1 MEVSMG
7 INLPT
12 PALTGLQI
20 LLILVLGLVIRFGI
34 QRSLRLFIKR
44 VVALRTDGSGA
55 EESPRRSLRADTLIQ
70 LAHSIT
76 SVVVLGIVLLLILD
90 RLGINLAPLLA
101 GAGVAGIAIGF
112 GAQTFVKDLL
122 VGISVL
128 AEDQYGVGDVIDFG
142 EGSGT
147 VESMT
152 LKSTR
157 VRALDG
163 TLWHLPNGEIAR
175 VANKTQGWSRVIL
188 DIGVAYKSEITYVQE
203 RIQEVLDSLAIT
215 DGVGSKF
222 LEAPEIWGVQ
232 DLGEDSV
239 VIRIAIKVL
248 PGEHWRIARILRAAL
263 KEKFDAS
270 NIEIPFPQIKIWQ

>member
-34 QRSLRLFIKR
+34 QRSLRLFIKQ

>member
-1 MEVSMG
+1 MG
-7 INLPT
+7 INIPT
-12 PALTGLQI
+12 PALIGLQI
-20 LLILVLGLVIRFGI
+20 LLILVIGIVVRFGI
-34 QRSLRLFIKR
+34 KRSLRVFIKL
-44 VVALRTDGSGA
+44 VVALRTDGGGV
-55 EESPRRSLRADTLIQ
+55 EEASRRALRADTLIQ

-76 SVVVLGIVLLLILD
+76 SVVVIGIVLLLILGQ
-90 RLGINLAPLLA
+90 LGINLAPLLA

-128 AEDQYGVGDVIDFG
+128 AEDQYGVGDVINFG

-175 VANKTQGWSRVIL
+175 VANMTQGWSRVIL
-188 DIGVAYKSEITYVQE
+188 DVGVAYASEITFVHE
-203 RIQEVLDSLAIT
+203 RIQEVLDSLALT

-232 DLGEDSV
+232 DLGESSI
-239 VIRIAIKVL
+239 VIRVAIKVL
-248 PGEHWRIARILRAAL
+248 PGEHWQITRILRAAI

-270 NIEIPFPQIKIWQ
+270 NIEIPFPQVKIWQ

>member
-1 MEVSMG
+1 MG
-7 INLPT
+7 LNIPA
-12 PALTGLQI
+12 PALIGIEI
-20 LLILVLGLVIRFGI
+20 LLILVLGLMIRYGVN
-34 QRSLRLFIKR
+34 RSLRLFIKR
-44 VVALRTDGSGA
+44 VVALRTDGDGV
-55 EESPRRSLRADTLIQ
+55 EEASRRSLRADTLVQ

-76 SVVVLGIVLLLILD
+76 GVVILGIVLLLILD

-101 GAGVAGIAIGF
+101 GAGVVGIAIGF
-112 GAQTFVKDLL
+112 GAQAFVKDVL

-157 VRALDG
+157 VRSLDG

-188 DIGVAYKSEITYVQE
+188 DIGVAYSSDITFVQE
-203 RIQEVLDSLAIT
+203 TIQEVLNSLAHT

-232 DLGEDSV
+232 DLGASAV
-239 VIRIAIKVL
+239 VIRITIKVL
-248 PGEHWRIARILRAAL
+248 PGEHWQIARILRAAI
-263 KEKFDAS
+263 KDKFDEL
-270 NIEIPFPQIKIWQ
+270 NIEIPFPQVKIWQ

>member
-1 MEVSMG
+1 MG
-7 INLPT
+7 INIPT
-12 PALTGLQI
+12 PALIGLQV
-20 LLILVLGLVIRFGI
+20 LLILVLGIVVRFGI
-34 QRSLRLFIKR
+34 KRSLRVFIKR
-44 VVALRTDGSGA
+44 VVALRTDGNGV

-76 SVVVLGIVLLLILD
+76 SVVVIGIVLLLILGQ
-90 RLGINLAPLLA
+90 LGINLAPLLA

-128 AEDQYGVGDVIDFG
+128 AEDQYGVGDVINFG

-175 VANKTQGWSRVIL
+175 VANMTQGWSRVIL
-188 DIGVAYKSEITYVQE
+188 DIGVAYASEITFVHE
-203 RIQEVLDSLAIT
+203 RIQEVLDSLALT

-232 DLGEDSV
+232 DLGENSI
-239 VIRIAIKVL
+239 VIRVAIKVL
-248 PGEHWRIARILRAAL
+248 PGEHWPITRILRAAI

-270 NIEIPFPQIKIWQ
+270 NIEIPFPQVKIWQ

>member
-1 MEVSMG
+1 MG
-7 INLPT
+7 INIPT
-12 PALTGLQI
+12 PVLIGLQV
-20 LLILVLGLVIRFGI
+20 LLILVLGIVVRFGI
-34 QRSLRLFIKR
+34 KRSLRVFIKR
-44 VVALRTDGSGA
+44 VVALRTDGSGVEDA
-55 EESPRRSLRADTLIQ
+55 SRRSLRADTLIH

-76 SVVVLGIVLLLILD
+76 SVVVIGIVLLLILGQ
-90 RLGINLAPLLA
+90 LGINLAPLLA

-128 AEDQYGVGDVIDFG
+128 AEDQYGVGDVINFG

-175 VANKTQGWSRVIL
+175 VANMTQGWSRVIL
-188 DIGVAYKSEITYVQE
+188 DIGVAYASEITFVHE
-203 RIQEVLDSLAIT
+203 RIQEVLDSLALT

-232 DLGEDSV
+232 DLGENSI
-239 VIRIAIKVL
+239 VIRVAIKVL
-248 PGEHWRIARILRAAL
+248 PGEHWQITRILRAAI

-270 NIEIPFPQIKIWQ
+270 NIEIPFPQVKIWQ

>member
-1 MEVSMG
+1 MEVLMG
-7 INLPT
+7 LNIPA
-12 PALTGLQI
+12 PALIGIEI
-20 LLILVLGLVIRFGI
+20 LLILVLGLMIRYGVN
-34 QRSLRLFIKR
+34 RSLRLFIKR
-44 VVALRTDGSGA
+44 VVALRTDGDGV
-55 EESPRRSLRADTLIQ
+55 EEASRRSLRADTLVQ

-76 SVVVLGIVLLLILD
+76 GVVILGIVLLLILD

-101 GAGVAGIAIGF
+101 GAGVVGIAIGF
-112 GAQTFVKDLL
+112 GAQAFVKDVL

-157 VRALDG
+157 VRSLDG

-188 DIGVAYKSEITYVQE
+188 DIGVAYSSDITFVQE
-203 RIQEVLDSLAIT
+203 TIQEVLNSLAHT

-232 DLGEDSV
+232 DLGASAV
-239 VIRIAIKVL
+239 VIRITIKVL
-248 PGEHWRIARILRAAL
+248 PGEHWQIARILRAAI
-263 KEKFDAS
+263 KDKFDEL
-270 NIEIPFPQIKIWQ
+270 NIEIPFPQVKIWQ

>member
-1 MEVSMG
+1 MG
-7 INLPT
+7 INIPT
-12 PALTGLQI
+12 PALIGLQV
-20 LLILVLGLVIRFGI
+20 LLILVLGIVVRFGI
-34 QRSLRLFIKR
+34 KRSLRVFIKR
-44 VVALRTDGSGA
+44 VVDLRTDGSGV
-55 EESPRRSLRADTLIQ
+55 EEASRRSLRADTLIQ

-76 SVVVLGIVLLLILD
+76 SVVVIGIVLLLILGQ
-90 RLGINLAPLLA
+90 LGINLAPLLA

-128 AEDQYGVGDVIDFG
+128 AEDQYGVGDVINFG

-175 VANKTQGWSRVIL
+175 VANMTQGWSRVIL
-188 DIGVAYKSEITYVQE
+188 DIGVAYASEITFVHE
-203 RIQEVLDSLAIT
+203 RIQEVLDSLALT

-232 DLGEDSV
+232 DLGENSI
-239 VIRIAIKVL
+239 VIRVAIKVL
-248 PGEHWRIARILRAAL
+248 PGEHWPITRILRAAI

-270 NIEIPFPQIKIWQ
+270 NIEIPFPQVKIWQ

>member
-1 MEVSMG
+1 MEVLMG
-7 INLPT
+7 LNIPA
-12 PALTGLQI
+12 PALIGIEI
-20 LLILVLGLVIRFGI
+20 LLILVLGLMIRYGVN
-34 QRSLRLFIKR
+34 RSLRLFIKR
-44 VVALRTDGSGA
+44 VVALRTDGDGV
-55 EESPRRSLRADTLIQ
+55 EEASRRSLRADTLVQ

-76 SVVVLGIVLLLILD
+76 GVVILGIVLLLILD

-101 GAGVAGIAIGF
+101 GAGVVGIAIGF
-112 GAQTFVKDLL
+112 GAQAFVKDVL

-157 VRALDG
+157 VRSLDG

-188 DIGVAYKSEITYVQE
+188 DIDVAYSSDITFVQE
-203 RIQEVLDSLAIT
+203 TIQEVLNSLAHT

-232 DLGEDSV
+232 DLGASAV
-239 VIRIAIKVL
+239 VIRITIKVL
-248 PGEHWRIARILRAAL
+248 PGEHWQIARILRAAI
-263 KEKFDAS
+263 KDKFDEL
-270 NIEIPFPQIKIWQ
+270 NIEIPFPQVKIWQ

>member
-1 MEVSMG
+1 MG
-7 INLPT
+7 INIPT
-12 PALTGLQI
+12 PALIGLQI
-20 LLILVLGLVIRFGI
+20 LLILVIGIVVRFGI
-34 QRSLRLFIKR
+34 KRSLRVFIKR
-44 VVALRTDGSGA
+44 VVALRTDGGGV
-55 EESPRRSLRADTLIQ
+55 EEASRRSLRADTLIQ

-76 SVVVLGIVLLLILD
+76 SVVVIGIVLLLILGQ
-90 RLGINLAPLLA
+90 LGINLAPLLA

-128 AEDQYGVGDVIDFG
+128 AEDQYGVGDVINFG

-175 VANKTQGWSRVIL
+175 VANMTQGWSRVIL
-188 DIGVAYKSEITYVQE
+188 DVGVAYASEITFVHE
-203 RIQEVLDSLAIT
+203 RIQEVLDSLALT

-232 DLGEDSV
+232 DLGENSI
-239 VIRIAIKVL
+239 VIRVAIKVL
-248 PGEHWRIARILRAAL
+248 PGEHWQITRILRAAI

-270 NIEIPFPQIKIWQ
+270 NIEIPFPQVKIWQ

>member
-1 MEVSMG
+1 MG
-7 INLPT
+7 INIPT
-12 PALTGLQI
+12 PALIGLQI
-20 LLILVLGLVIRFGI
+20 LLILVIGIVVRFGI
-34 QRSLRLFIKR
+34 KRSLRVFIKR
-44 VVALRTDGSGA
+44 VVALRTDGGGV
-55 EESPRRSLRADTLIQ
+55 EEASRRALRADTLIQ
-70 LAHSIT
+70 LANSIT
-76 SVVVLGIVLLLILD
+76 SVVVIGIVLLLILGQ
-90 RLGINLAPLLA
+90 LGINLAPLLA

-128 AEDQYGVGDVIDFG
+128 AEDQYGVGDVINFG

-175 VANKTQGWSRVIL
+175 VANMTQGWSRVIL
-188 DIGVAYKSEITYVQE
+188 DIGVAYASEITFVHE
-203 RIQEVLDSLAIT
+203 RIQEVLDSLALT

-232 DLGEDSV
+232 DLGENSI
-239 VIRIAIKVL
+239 VIRVAIKVL
-248 PGEHWRIARILRAAL
+248 PGEHWQITRILRAAI

-270 NIEIPFPQIKIWQ
+270 NIEIPFPQVKIWQ

>member
-1 MEVSMG
+1 MELNIPTSALIG
-7 INLPT
+7 IE
-12 PALTGLQI
+12 I
-20 LLILVLGLVIRFGI
+20 FLILVLGLMVRFGI
-34 QRSLRLFIKR
+34 NRSLRLFIKR
-44 VVALRTDGSGA
+44 VVALRTDGDEL
-55 EESPRRSLRADTLIQ
+55 EESSRRSLRADTLIQ

-76 SVVVLGIVLLLILD
+76 TVVVLGIVLLLILD

-112 GAQTFVKDLL
+112 GAQAFVKDLL

-157 VRALDG
+157 VRSLDG

-188 DIGVAYKSEITYVQE
+188 DIGVAYSSEINFVQE
-203 RIQEVLDSLAIT
+203 KIQEVLDSLALK

-222 LEAPEIWGVQ
+222 LEAPEILGVQ
-232 DLGEDSV
+232 DLGENSV
-239 VIRIAIKVL
+239 VLRITIKVL
-248 PGEHWRIARILRAAL
+248 PGEHWQIARILRAAL
-263 KEKFDAS
+263 KEKFDDS
-270 NIEIPFPQIKIWQ
+270 NIEIPFPQVKIWQ